1 MTSRDVTLTRR
12 TPATIREV
20 ADRAGVSQ
28 MTVSRVMNSPDRVK
42 TATRERV
49 RQAMADLGYRPNLLA
64 RNLAG
69 GRSLFIGLIYDN
81 PSPGYL
87 TELLLGALRACEAHG
102 HHLVLQ
108 DIGAEAEGYVDPVAL
123 AQRVSERPIDAIIVA
138 PPLSEDPDV
147 RAVLVGSGLP
157 CVLVAPPETSADE
170 AAVAIDD
177 EAAAAAMTAHLAGCG
192 HERIAFIAAPEEHR
206 TGRRRTDGYRRALAE
221 AGLAVP
227 DGYVERGAFTYRSGM
242 EAAARLLALPVPPTA
257 IFAANDDMAA
267 GALAAAHQAGL
278 TVPTDLSVAGF
289 DDTGMATTVW
299 PQLTTVRQP
308 IADMAAR
315 AVALLGERWREAGGG
330 APHERFAFAIVERDS
345 VASLTPVMPDERVS
359 AAPR

>member
-1 MTSRDVTLTRR
+1 MSSRDVTLTRR
-12 TPATIREV
+12 SPATIREV
-20 ADRAGVSQ
+20 ASLAGVSQ

-42 TATRERV
+42 SATRQRV
-49 RQAMADLGYRPNLLA
+49 REAMETLGYRPNLTA

-87 TELLLGALRACEAHG
+87 TELLLGALRACEAQD

-108 DIGAEAEGYVDPVAL
+108 DIGGGPDAPLDPVAL

-147 RAVLVGSGLP
+147 RAVLIGSGLP
-157 CVLVAPPETSADE
+157 CVLIAPAEASEDE

-177 EAAAAAMTAHLAGCG
+177 GAAAAAMTAHLAAQG
-192 HERIAFIAAPEEHR
+192 HERIAFIAAPEDHR
-206 TGRRRTDGYRRALAE
+206 TGTRRTAGYRRALAK
-221 AGLAVP
+221 AGLDAP
-227 DGYVERGAFTYRSGM
+227 PGYTERGAFTYRSGM
-242 EAAARLLALPVPPTA
+242 EAAERLLALAVPPTA

-267 GALAAAHQAGL
+267 GVVAAAHRAGL
-278 TVPTDLSVAGF
+278 SVPSDLSVAGF

-308 IADMAAR
+308 IADMAAK
-315 AVALLGERWREAGGG
+315 AVSLLGERWGEAGAR
-330 APHERFAFAIVERDS
+330 APHERMGFTIVQRGS
-345 VASLTPVMPDERVS
+345 VAPPPAEARSR
-359 AAPR
+359 

>member
-20 ADRAGVSQ
+20 ADHAGVSQ

-49 RQAMADLGYRPNLLA
+49 REAMVALGYRPNLLA

-87 TELLLGALRACEAHG
+87 TELLLGALRSCEAQG

-108 DIGAEAEGYVDPVAL
+108 DIGAGTDDPVDPVTL
-123 AQRVSERPIDAIIVA
+123 ARRVSERPIDAIIVA
-138 PPLSEDPDV
+138 PPLSEDAGV
-147 RAVLVGSGLP
+147 RAVLAGSGLP
-157 CVLVAPPETSADE
+157 CVLIAPAEASADE

-177 EAAAAAMTAHLAGCG
+177 EAAAAAMTAHLIACG
-192 HERIAFIAAPEEHR
+192 HERIAFIAAPEDHR
-206 TGRRRTDGYRRALAE
+206 TGTRRTRGYRDALAE
-221 AGLAVP
+221 AGIEVP
-227 DGYVERGAFTYRSGM
+227 DGYAERGGFTYRSGM

-267 GALAAAHQAGL
+267 GAVAAAHQAGL

-308 IADMAAR
+308 IADMAAK
-315 AVALLGERWREAGGG
+315 AVTLLSQRWGQAGSEDGG
-330 APHERFAFAIVERDS
+330 DAPHERFGFTIVQRDS
-345 VASLTPVMPDERVS
+345 VAPPPGGAGDR
-359 AAPR
+359 